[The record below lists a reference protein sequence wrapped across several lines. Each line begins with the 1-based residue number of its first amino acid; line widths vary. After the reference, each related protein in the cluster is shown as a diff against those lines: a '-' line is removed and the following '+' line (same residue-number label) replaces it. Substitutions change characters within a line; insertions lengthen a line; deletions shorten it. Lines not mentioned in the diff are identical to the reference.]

1 MNSLDLFNNP
11 QKSYIIYQSILISI
25 GYILIY
31 ILSLFLK
38 FNIIGVM
45 IGYFT
50 GCLAITIGFYLII
63 FSADKVLS
71 NANDEKHAKT
81 ISLMY
86 VILRYVIYLLICG
99 ISIKIF
105 DANILAIIIGMFSL
119 KIIIFIDSIIQKN
132 GGEG

>member
-1 MNSLDLFNNP
+1 M
-11 QKSYIIYQSILISI
+11 
-25 GYILIY
+25 
-31 ILSLFLK
+31 K
-38 FNIIGVM
+38 FNIIEVL